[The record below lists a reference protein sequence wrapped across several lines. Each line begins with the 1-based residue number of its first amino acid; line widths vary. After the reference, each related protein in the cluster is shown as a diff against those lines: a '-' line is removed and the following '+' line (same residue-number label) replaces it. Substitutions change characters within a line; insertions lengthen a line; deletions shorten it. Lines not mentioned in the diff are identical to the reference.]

1 MNFGNNNELRII
13 RLSVIRIFGYI
24 CTAQWIVLQYISSL
38 FGDKSI
44 LKLIDILHQL
54 LIHFYLL
61 HSYLS
66 GIRKIFSHVVVLF
79 VLYSPFQSGDHFSFP
94 LDQLHLF
101 FHSIEMC
108 IVNIFFRAH
117 PFFFHQLIVH
127 FAHVV
132 TSRIHLSEHH
142 VVVLLVLHYLVGLR
156 GVRGHLLGAHQR
168 RWRVHLLLR
177 NLIHL
182 KLLLILEFLIV
193 LSVTVRWGRP
203 LWHGRLSDTH
213 CLLQGGRHLL
223 R

>member
-1 MNFGNNNELRII
+1 MVIYEPLN
-13 RLSVIRIFGYI
+13 RLFFRTTYV
-24 CTAQWIVLQYISSL
+24 SSL

-66 GIRKIFSHVVVLF
+66 GICKVFSHIIVFLI
-79 VLYSPFQSGDHFSFP
+79 LYSSLQSCDHFSFP
-94 LDQLHLF
+94 LDELHLF
-101 FHSIEMC
+101 FDSVEMC
-108 IVNIFFRAH
+108 IVNIFFSSH
-117 PFFFHQLIVH
+117 PLFFHQLVVH
-127 FAHVV
+127 FAHIV

-156 GVRGHLLGAHQR
+156 GMCRHLLGAHQG

-182 KLLLILEFLIV
+182 KLLLILEFLV
-193 LSVTVRWGRP
+193 VWAVTVGWRRS
-203 LWHGRLSDTH
+203 LWHGGLSDTH
-213 CLLQGGRHLL
+213 SLLQCG
-223 R
+223 